1 MSIQLQNIVVAINT
15 VLVFLSHQELSI
27 NPKSSN
33 TDMSKKNNKGGI
45 VFSTNPDF
53 SYEEVQDDA
62 ATLPPSQQNLKV
74 WLDKKNRNGKVVTLV
89 TDFIGSGSDLKGLE
103 KKLKNLCG
111 TGGSSKDGEILIQ
124 GDHRDKIVN
133 WLTANG
139 YKAKKAG
146 G

>member
-1 MSIQLQNIVVAINT
+1 
-15 VLVFLSHQELSI
+15 
-27 NPKSSN
+27 
-33 TDMSKKNNKGGI
+33 MSKKNNKGGI

-89 TDFIGSGSDLKGLE
+89 TDFIGSGSDLKDLE

-111 TGGSSKDGEILIQ
+111 TEAVRK
-124 GDHRDKIVN
+124 
-133 WLTANG
+133 TAK
-139 YKAKKAG
+139 YLSRAITATR
-146 G
+146 

>member
-1 MSIQLQNIVVAINT
+1 
-15 VLVFLSHQELSI
+15 
-27 NPKSSN
+27 
-33 TDMSKKNNKGGI
+33 
-45 VFSTNPDF
+45 
-53 SYEEVQDDA
+53 VQDDA

-89 TDFIGSGSDLKGLE
+89 TDFIGSGSDLKDLE